1 MSCKLNYS
9 VCTLCVA
16 SFSEVHAM
24 GKRKIFNQERSMI
37 RFGFYQGHSGD
48 RMEHGL
54 ERVTLKA
61 KNQLVFYCER
71 SIKGRK

>member
-1 MSCKLNYS
+1 
-9 VCTLCVA
+9 
-16 SFSEVHAM
+16 
-24 GKRKIFNQERSMI
+24 MI

-48 RMEHGL
+48 RMEDGL